1 MPVNAGD
8 TTEETGTGTLA
19 FQIAEAF
26 LNRVP
31 EDQRPDVKAKVD
43 LLAQSIADAI
53 AEAVNNADADDVLT
67 G

>member
-19 FQIAEAF
+19 FEIAEAF
-26 LNRVP
+26 LSSVP
-31 EDQRPDVKAKVD
+31 EDQRPDVKANVD
-43 LLAQSIADAI
+43 ILAQSIADAI
-53 AEAVNNADADDVLT
+53 AKAVNNADADGVLT